1 MCLLTKKKK
10 VALTAKPGF
19 LQVRGREMEPG
30 HERMDYGQDEGQVQ
44 DQVQGSGSRI
54 KDQGLQKG
62 RKTERSSDIGKMLQR
77 QVHHGKGKQTRCNAM
92 GAEKRK
98 KTDRRSKTTIVV
110 KASLV
115 TTNFSC
121 RCENLYLDFNPHLLG

>member
-1 MCLLTKKKK
+1 MHSPPNLVSSKS
-10 VALTAKPGF
+10 VAGKWNLDMKGWIT
-19 LQVRGREMEPG
+19 VRMRV
-30 HERMDYGQDEGQVQ
+30 RIRIRFKDQ
-44 DQVQGSGSRI
+44 DQGSRI

-62 RKTERSSDIGKMLQR
+62 RKTERCSDIGKMLQR

-121 RCENLYLDFNPHLLG
+121 RIYI